1 MEAERR
7 QLQPVDGRDKRL
19 FLALSDERLGLRQ
32 ACEDGS
38 FKQVGLRS
46 EHVRSH

>member
-1 MEAERR
+1 M
-7 QLQPVDGRDKRL
+7 RDAAPHPDAGPLVWLIGKPR
-19 FLALSDERLGLRQ
+19 SERLGLRQ